1 MKVILPKPIF
11 KIERWKYS
19 KLFGLYVS
27 NLGNFRD
34 KSKKPIKPLVNTNGY
49 LTICLKNGNE
59 LAHRIV
65 AATWLPQEDMFHL
78 TVDHLD
84 HNKRNNAV
92 SNLEWVT
99 KEENL
104 QRAKNDLESTETR
117 KTLSNSAIKMFADAN
132 YQCLI
137 KEFVSPEEAGY
148 FLKETVA
155 SLKSNPDV
163 TIEKIVNKILG
174 FKDGK
179 GCYCSYYFL
188 AIVKSEEQKNEN

>member
-1 MKVILPKPIF
+1 MKLILPKPVI

-19 KLFGLYVS
+19 RLFGIYVS
-27 NLGNFRD
+27 NLGNFRN
-34 KSKKPIKPLVNTNGY
+34 KEKQPIKPTVGQNGY
-49 LTICLKNGNE
+49 LSIKLKNGYE

-99 KEENL
+99 KEENT
-104 QRAKNDLESTETR
+104 QRAKDDLESTEI
-117 KTLSNSAIKMFADAN
+117 KKALSNSTVKMFADSN

-137 KEFVSPEEAGY
+137 REFNSPSEAGM
-148 FLKETVA
+148 FLKETIGA
-155 SLKSNPDV
+155 LKSNPDV
-163 TIEKIVNKILG
+163 TVEKIVNKILG